1 MNTKCNRMCTVQVF
15 LLVLLWLNSSDGFHV
30 HFSTHRNNNLV
41 SRKNYVQLHDSKLD
55 IDVGDVTSSIAHSTN
70 PRNSLSFAKH
80 LIGGLVSFLVLEA
93 DLKPTKAD
101 TTAMVSTV
109 YTSNIFNVQ
118 KESPGWELERQKRT
132 IAIKQMQRQGI
143 LKIDTDES
151 GNQYLKLPWIPGKE
165 VPYKSLSVVQRL
177 QNEVCAGALG
187 EIAKDLILHPVDT
200 LKTRRQSKIKE
211 KEVTNATATISTDNA
226 GNQSLA
232 ASDTFS
238 GFDLKGLYA
247 GFPVVLAASIP
258 QGGSFFL
265 VKKGTIELFNN
276 YLPYSLP
283 DFVASVV
290 PISLGVMMYWLFR
303 TPAEVIK
310 TQVQTGQS
318 PSVTASISSI
328 QEGKSSVFDLYKS
341 YSVMLSL
348 DIPFQIINFIL
359 YGAVSDLVSNS
370 LGYETSVWTR
380 LFCGITCGMI
390 AAGIT
395 CPLDVCKTRIVRRE
409 KENNGTFSN
418 RNVLKELYSI
428 GTNEG
433 LGSLFLGIQQR
444 LLYTGLA
451 NGIRLAAYGTS
462 RMDLNMKSLDD
473 L

>member
-1 MNTKCNRMCTVQVF
+1 MQLF
-15 LLVLLWLNSSDGFHV
+15 LVVLLFLNDSAAYMV
-30 HFSTHRNNNLV
+30 HKMGRKRCIVARLHANNLL
-41 SRKNYVQLHDSKLD
+41 SDTEDSAPASQLSKNHDS
-55 IDVGDVTSSIAHSTN
+55 SSVHA
-70 PRNSLSFAKH
+70 AKQ
-80 LIGGLVSFLVLEA
+80 LIGGIFSLFLLGI

-101 TTAMVSTV
+101 VTPSSTFYSV
-109 YTSNIFNVQ
+109 ANIFNVQ

-132 IAIKQMQRQGI
+132 IAIKQMQKQGI
-143 LKIDTDES
+143 IKIDTDES

-211 KEVTNATATISTDNA
+211 KDATNTTVVVVADTFASNTSVIAIADTH
-226 GNQSLA
+226 GNQS
-232 ASDTFS
+232 SVTTDPFS
-238 GFDLKGLYA
+238 NFDLKGLYA
-247 GFPVVLAASIP
+247 GFPIVLAASIP

-276 YLPYSLP
+276 YLPASLP
-283 DFVASVV
+283 DFIASVV
-290 PISLGVMMYWLFR
+290 PITLGVMVYWLFR

-318 PSVTASISSI
+318 ASVTASISSV
-328 QEGKSSVFDLYKS
+328 QASDAGVLDLYKA
-341 YSVMLSL
+341 YNVMLSL

-359 YGAVSDLVSNS
+359 YGVVSDLVSNG

-395 CPLDVCKTRIVRRE
+395 CPLDVGKTRIIRRE
-409 KENNGTFSN
+409 KESNGANSN
-418 RNVLKELYSI
+418 RNMLKELYSI
-428 GTNEG
+428 SKNEG
-433 LGSLFLGIQQR
+433 IASLFLGIQQR